1 MKKFTLTTLIIVSIF
16 SAIFSSA
23 LTWKYAKK
31 SICPS
36 VPCTVEWSDGE
47 IHEYQQEENKMR
59 RKTLTI
65 KKECFEK
72 MRNEDFTT
80 EELEKIQ
87 KAFKEKW

>member
-1 MKKFTLTTLIIVSIF
+1 MKKITLATLIIVSIF

-47 IHEYQQEENKMR
+47 IHEYN
-59 RKTLTI
+59 
-65 KKECFEK
+65 
-72 MRNEDFTT
+72 
-80 EELEKIQ
+80 
-87 KAFKEKW
+87 